1 MPIPSTRARL
11 VSWCLQLLAAGILG
25 QTLFFKLSG
34 AAESRAIF
42 TALSAEPF
50 GRYATAA
57 LELAAVVLL
66 VSRRPVLGALLTLAL
81 MGGAIASH
89 VEAGVHRRE
98 VGAAHQVE
106 AVGDQPGADRQHG
119 GGDQADPVSAPGP
132 HARSPGRAA
141 YLFFAR

>member
-1 MPIPSTRARL
+1 MPIPSTRTRL

-89 VEAGVHRRE
+89 LLVLGVEVAGDGGQLFALAV
-98 VGAAHQVE
+98 VSAAAGAAVAWIRRAE
-106 AVGDQPGADRQHG
+106 LPFPRRA
-119 GGDQADPVSAPGP
+119 
-132 HARSPGRAA
+132 RAA
-141 YLFFAR
+141 